1 MHRIKELAQKELR
14 EIEESNTLNSH
25 NIDSIV
31 KLTKIIKNID
41 TIHAMEEAKYSNR
54 GSYGISNDA
63 YYEGSHDAGSYR
75 GSYDGMSNAVDRRG
89 RNADGSYRMRNDG
102 GRDQRYSYDGYSREL
117 KEDLEHL
124 KHKTHG
130 REKEMLEGFIKEL

>member
-14 EIEESNTLNSH
+14 EIEESNTLNSQ
-25 NIDSIV
+25 NIDPIL
-31 KLTKIIKNID
+31 KLTKIILNIV
-41 TIHAMEEAKYSNR
+41 TIYAMEESKNSNR
-54 GSYGISNDA
+54 GSYD
-63 YYEGSHDAGSYR
+63 GSYDGSYNSYR
-75 GSYDGMSNAVDRRG
+75 GSYDGMSNDMDRRG
-89 RNADGSYRMRNDG
+89 RNGDGSYRMRMDG

-124 KHKTHG
+124 KKKAHG

>member
-14 EIEESNTLNSH
+14 EIEESNTLNSQ
-25 NIDSIV
+25 NIDPIL

-41 TIHAMEEAKYSNR
+41 TIHAMEESKYSNR
-54 GSYGISNDA
+54 GSYD
-63 YYEGSHDAGSYR
+63 GSYDGSYNSYR
-75 GSYDGMSNAVDRRG
+75 GSYDGMSNDMDRRG
-89 RNADGSYRMRNDG
+89 RNGDGSYRTRMDG

-124 KHKTHG
+124 KKKAHG